1 MATMASAPSPALFPS
16 LPPLRK
22 EIKQCKMDIQILPF
36 PPKREKPQAL
46 YFLREV
52 PLGGK
57 GTGFVDIPLTSSKF
71 QELKKELKPLLEDPP
86 GVADQLDQ
94 LLGPQIFTWA
104 ELMSILGVV
113 FSGSDGQPI
122 GKGNTQLAQMP

>member
-71 QELKKELKPLLEDPP
+71 QELKKELKRRMNYPHLP
-86 GVADQLDQ
+86 VAKKYLFW
-94 LLGPQIFTWA
+94 GY
-104 ELMSILGVV
+104 
-113 FSGSDGQPI
+113 FSHE
-122 GKGNTQLAQMP
+122 GKGNGWRQN